1 MKGSNLKSMMLF
13 VVYHSS
19 PNNMTSEGCQGV
31 LIRNYTKA
39 TIQAYKKDT
48 LTSFEDEDW
57 QNITSNLEPGNSV
70 EVMVVFEEGFIVEKI
85 TISLLYDKP
94 LDKELEQSNAVDEED
109 VSVIDDYRVDDLEV
123 GKDVADYGEDEVM
136 PENKKRACCFCW
148 R

>member
-1 MKGSNLKSMMLF
+1 
-13 VVYHSS
+13 
-19 PNNMTSEGCQGV
+19 V

>member
-1 MKGSNLKSMMLF
+1 MMLF

-148 R
+148 RWYASRQEW